1 MSLLALLIPA
11 LIAAVLDLTV
21 GSQLDLFGGRP
32 AFAVAVV
39 AVWAVL
45 RRRDEALVLAP
56 LTGLLLGLLGNE
68 PLGAS
73 VIGLAPVVL
82 IAGLRDPSAVEGRFA
97 MTLIAAAAGAALY
110 TLVVAI
116 ANAAVVRV
124 GLAPLAT
131 LRAALAGAVF
141 TTPVAGL
148 LYFPMTRV
156 AWRERM
162 PGQFRRY

>member
-11 LIAAVLDLTV
+11 LMAAILDLALA
-21 GSQLDLFGGRP
+21 SQLELFGGRP
-32 AFAVAVV
+32 IISVAVV
-39 AVWAVL
+39 AVWTVL
-45 RRRDEALVLAP
+45 RRREEAMVLAP
-56 LTGLLLGLLGNE
+56 VTGLLLGLLGSE

-73 VIGLAPVVL
+73 VLGLIPVVL
-82 IAGLRDPSAVEGRFA
+82 IAGLRDPSAAEGRFV
-97 MTLIAAAAGAALY
+97 MTLIAAAAGAGLY
-110 TLVVAI
+110 VLVVALT
-116 ANAAVVRV
+116 NAGVARV
-124 GLAPLAT
+124 ALAPLAT
-131 LRAALAGAVF
+131 IRAALAAVVF